1 MQKRDLVSL
10 IGTLFPQVR
19 ASVPFIPQYSRI
31 PTIRKVIA
39 KDLKTIVLF
48 TDGTKSIVSL
58 SSTDTYNLET
68 AILYAVVKRIYGKV
82 DPKTKETKYPNFGK
96 ILKKITTE
104 MTTYSEASHK
114 ISTPEEFITQEE
126 FEEIFPKKAAS
137 KPKSKVAAKLNA
149 MKTSCCKESKYIRPS
164 KPFSEFSQ
172 EEKRAYWR
180 FQKAKNRK

>member
-19 ASVPFIPQYSRI
+19 ASVSSIPQYSRI

-39 KDLKTIVLF
+39 KDPKTIVLF

-68 AILYAVVKRIYGKV
+68 AILYAVIKRIYGKV
-82 DPKTKETKYPNFGK
+82 DPKTKEAKYPNFGK

-104 MTTYSEASHK
+104 MTTYAESSYK
-114 ISTPEEFITQEE
+114 IPTAEEF
-126 FEEIFPKKAAS
+126 FGEIAKKATF
-137 KPKSKVAAKLNA
+137 KPKSKVAAKLDA
-149 MKTSCCKESKYIRPS
+149 MKTSCCKESKYVRPN

>member
-19 ASVPFIPQYSRI
+19 ASVSSIPQYSII

-39 KDLKTIVLF
+39 NDPKTIVLF

-68 AILYAVVKRIYGKV
+68 AILYAVIKRIYGKV
-82 DPKTKETKYPNFGK
+82 DPKTKEAKYPNFGK
-96 ILKKITTE
+96 ILKKITAE
-104 MTTYSEASHK
+104 MTTYAESSYK
-114 ISTPEEFITQEE
+114 IPAAEEFFGEL
-126 FEEIFPKKAAS
+126 PKKAAS
-137 KPKSKVAAKLNA
+137 KPKSKVAAKLDA
-149 MKTSCCKESKYIRPS
+149 MKTSCCKESKYVRPN

>member
-19 ASVPFIPQYSRI
+19 ASVPFIPKYSRI

-39 KDLKTIVLF
+39 NDPKTIVLF

-68 AILYAVVKRIYGKV
+68 AILYAVIKRIYGKV
-82 DPKTKETKYPNFGK
+82 DPKTKEAKYPNFGN
-96 ILKKITTE
+96 ILKKIINE
-104 MTTYSEASHK
+104 MTTYAESSYK
-114 ISTPEEFITQEE
+114 IPTAEEFFGEL
-126 FEEIFPKKAAS
+126 PKKAAS
-137 KPKSKVAAKLNA
+137 KPKSKVAAKLDA
-149 MKTSCCKESKYIRPS
+149 MKTSCCKGFNYVRPN

-180 FQKAKNRK
+180 FQKAKSRK

>member
-19 ASVPFIPQYSRI
+19 ASVSSIPQYSRI

-39 KDLKTIVLF
+39 KDPKTIVLF

-68 AILYAVVKRIYGKV
+68 AILYAVIKRIYGKV
-82 DPKTKETKYPNFGK
+82 DPKTKEAKYPSFGK

-104 MTTYSEASHK
+104 MTTYAESSYKFPTA
-114 ISTPEEFITQEE
+114 EEF
-126 FEEIFPKKAAS
+126 FREISKKAAS
-137 KPKSKVAAKLNA
+137 KPKSKVAAKLDA
-149 MKTSCCKESKYIRPS
+149 MKTSCCKESKYVRPN

>member
-19 ASVPFIPQYSRI
+19 ASVSSIPQYSRI
-31 PTIRKVIA
+31 PTILKVIA
-39 KDLKTIVLF
+39 KDPKTIVLF

-68 AILYAVVKRIYGKV
+68 AILYAVIKRIYGKV
-82 DPKTKETKYPNFGK
+82 DPKTKEAKYPNFGK

-104 MTTYSEASHK
+104 MTTYAESSYKFPTA
-114 ISTPEEFITQEE
+114 EEF
-126 FEEIFPKKAAS
+126 FREISKKVVS
-137 KPKSKVAAKLNA
+137 KPKSKVAAKLDA
-149 MKTSCCKESKYIRPS
+149 MKTSCCKESKYVRPN

>member
-19 ASVPFIPQYSRI
+19 ASVSSIPQYSRI

-39 KDLKTIVLF
+39 KDPKTIVLF

-68 AILYAVVKRIYGKV
+68 AILYAVIKRIYGKV
-82 DPKTKETKYPNFGK
+82 DPKTKEAKYPNFGK

-104 MTTYSEASHK
+104 ITTYAESSYK
-114 ISTPEEFITQEE
+114 FSTAEEF
-126 FEEIFPKKAAS
+126 FREISKKAAS
-137 KPKSKVAAKLNA
+137 KPKSKVAAKLDA
-149 MKTSCCKESKYIRPS
+149 MKTSCCKESKYVRPN

>member
-19 ASVPFIPQYSRI
+19 ASVSSIPRYSRI

-39 KDLKTIVLF
+39 KDPKTIVLF

-68 AILYAVVKRIYGKV
+68 AILYAVIKRIYGKV
-82 DPKTKETKYPNFGK
+82 DPKTKEAKYPNFGK

-104 MTTYSEASHK
+104 MTTYAESSYK
-114 ISTPEEFITQEE
+114 IPTAKEF
-126 FEEIFPKKAAS
+126 FEELSKKAAS
-137 KPKSKVAAKLNA
+137 KPKSKVAAKLDA
-149 MKTSCCKESKYIRPS
+149 MKTSCCNGSKYVRPN

>member
-19 ASVPFIPQYSRI
+19 ASVSSIPQYSRI

-39 KDLKTIVLF
+39 KDPKTIVLF

-82 DPKTKETKYPNFGK
+82 DPKTKEAKYPNFGK

-104 MTTYSEASHK
+104 ITTYAESSYK
-114 ISTPEEFITQEE
+114 FSTAEEF
-126 FEEIFPKKAAS
+126 FREISKKAAS
-137 KPKSKVAAKLNA
+137 KPKSKVAAKLDA
-149 MKTSCCKESKYIRPS
+149 MKTSCCKESKYVRPN

>member
-19 ASVPFIPQYSRI
+19 ASVSSIPQYSRI

-39 KDLKTIVLF
+39 KDPKTIVLF

-68 AILYAVVKRIYGKV
+68 AILYAVIKRIYGKV
-82 DPKTKETKYPNFGK
+82 DPKTKEAKYPNFGK

-104 MTTYSEASHK
+104 MTTYAESSYK
-114 ISTPEEFITQEE
+114 IPTAEEFFGEL
-126 FEEIFPKKAAS
+126 PKKAAS
-137 KPKSKVAAKLNA
+137 KPKSKVAAKLDA
-149 MKTSCCKESKYIRPS
+149 MKTSCCKESKYVRPN

>member
-19 ASVPFIPQYSRI
+19 ASVSSIPQYSRI

-39 KDLKTIVLF
+39 NDPKTIVLF

-58 SSTDTYNLET
+58 SSMDTYNLET

-82 DPKTKETKYPNFGK
+82 DPKTKEAKYPNFGN

-104 MTTYSEASHK
+104 MTTYAESSCK
-114 ISTPEEFITQEE
+114 IPTAEEF
-126 FEEIFPKKAAS
+126 FEELSKKAAS
-137 KPKSKVAAKLNA
+137 KPKSKVAAKLDA
-149 MKTSCCKESKYIRPS
+149 MKTSCCKESKYVRPN

>member
-19 ASVPFIPQYSRI
+19 ASVSSIPQYSRI

-39 KDLKTIVLF
+39 KDPKTIVLF

-58 SSTDTYNLET
+58 SSMDTYNLET
-68 AILYAVVKRIYGKV
+68 AILYAVIKRIYGKV
-82 DPKTKETKYPNFGK
+82 DPKTKEAKYPNFGK
-96 ILKKITTE
+96 ILKKVTTE
-104 MTTYSEASHK
+104 MTTYAESSYK
-114 ISTPEEFITQEE
+114 IPTAEEFFGEL
-126 FEEIFPKKAAS
+126 PKKAAF
-137 KPKSKVAAKLNA
+137 KPKSKVAAKLDA
-149 MKTSCCKESKYIRPS
+149 MKTSCCKESKYVRPN

>member
-19 ASVPFIPQYSRI
+19 ASVSSIPQYSRI

-39 KDLKTIVLF
+39 KDPKTIVLF

-68 AILYAVVKRIYGKV
+68 AILYAVIKRIYGKV
-82 DPKTKETKYPNFGK
+82 DSKTKEAKYPNFGK

-104 MTTYSEASHK
+104 MTTYAESSYK
-114 ISTPEEFITQEE
+114 IPTAEEF
-126 FEEIFPKKAAS
+126 FEEHLKKAAS
-137 KPKSKVAAKLNA
+137 KPKSKVAAKLDA
-149 MKTSCCKESKYIRPS
+149 MKTSCCKESKYVRPN

>member
-19 ASVPFIPQYSRI
+19 ASVSSIPQYSRI

-39 KDLKTIVLF
+39 KDPKTIVLF

-68 AILYAVVKRIYGKV
+68 AILYAVIKRIYGKV
-82 DPKTKETKYPNFGK
+82 DPKTKEAKYPNFGN

-104 MTTYSEASHK
+104 MTTYAKPSYK
-114 ISTPEEFITQEE
+114 ILTIEEFFGEL
-126 FEEIFPKKAAS
+126 PKKAAS
-137 KPKSKVAAKLNA
+137 KPKSKVAAKLDA
-149 MKTSCCKESKYIRPS
+149 MKTSCCKESKYVRPN

>member
-19 ASVPFIPQYSRI
+19 ASVSSIPQYSRI

-39 KDLKTIVLF
+39 KDPKTIVLF

-58 SSTDTYNLET
+58 SSMDTYNLET
-68 AILYAVVKRIYGKV
+68 AILYAVIKRIYGKV
-82 DPKTKETKYPNFGK
+82 DLKTKEAKYPNFGK

-104 MTTYSEASHK
+104 MTTYAESSYKFPTA
-114 ISTPEEFITQEE
+114 EEF
-126 FEEIFPKKAAS
+126 FREISKKVVS
-137 KPKSKVAAKLNA
+137 KPKSKVAAKLDA
-149 MKTSCCKESKYIRPS
+149 MKTSCCKESKYVRPN

>member
-19 ASVPFIPQYSRI
+19 ASVSSIPQYSRI

-39 KDLKTIVLF
+39 KDPKTIVLF

-68 AILYAVVKRIYGKV
+68 AILYAVIKRIYGKV
-82 DPKTKETKYPNFGK
+82 DPKTKEAKYPNFGK

-104 MTTYSEASHK
+104 MTTYAKSSYK
-114 ISTPEEFITQEE
+114 IPTAEEFFGELL
-126 FEEIFPKKAAS
+126 KKATS
-137 KPKSKVAAKLNA
+137 KPKSKVAAKLDA
-149 MKTSCCKESKYIRPS
+149 MKTSCCKESKYVRPN

>member
-19 ASVPFIPQYSRI
+19 ASVSSIPQYSRI

-39 KDLKTIVLF
+39 KDPKTIVLF

-68 AILYAVVKRIYGKV
+68 AILYAVIKRIYGKV
-82 DPKTKETKYPNFGK
+82 DPKTKEAKYPNFGK

-104 MTTYSEASHK
+104 MTTYAESSYKFPIA
-114 ISTPEEFITQEE
+114 EEF
-126 FEEIFPKKAAS
+126 FREISKKVAS
-137 KPKSKVAAKLNA
+137 KPKSKVAAKLDA
-149 MKTSCCKESKYIRPS
+149 MKTSCCKESKYVRPN

>member
-19 ASVPFIPQYSRI
+19 ASVSSIPRYSRI

-39 KDLKTIVLF
+39 KDPKTIVLF

-68 AILYAVVKRIYGKV
+68 AILYAVIKRIYGKV
-82 DPKTKETKYPNFGK
+82 DPKTKEAKYPNFGK

-104 MTTYSEASHK
+104 MTTYAESSYK
-114 ISTPEEFITQEE
+114 IPTAEEF
-126 FEEIFPKKAAS
+126 FEELPKKAAS
-137 KPKSKVAAKLNA
+137 KPKSKVAAKLDA
-149 MKTSCCKESKYIRPS
+149 MKTSCFKESKYVRPN